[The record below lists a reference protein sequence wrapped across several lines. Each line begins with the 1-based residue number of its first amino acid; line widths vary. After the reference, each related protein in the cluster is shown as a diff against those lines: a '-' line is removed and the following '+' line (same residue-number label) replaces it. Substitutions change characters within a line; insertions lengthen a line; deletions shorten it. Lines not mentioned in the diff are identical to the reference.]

1 MDLSR
6 PFGALASGV
15 ESDVLVALA
24 GSDVQRSGREL
35 ARLSGRSPTGVQHV
49 LDRLVEEGLVHR
61 VEAGRA
67 FLYSLNREHLLAPA
81 VEAMAGV
88 RWELVQR
95 LRTFMGRWNLPTLHA
110 SLFGSA
116 ARGEGNA
123 ASDIDLLVVRPKV
136 IDPDDGRWRR
146 QLDELAERVF
156 AWTGNHAGIVELSE
170 SDVSR
175 VGNDRPPVAVAVA
188 IEGIDLV
195 GIPLRKLI
203 GRR

>member
-1 MDLSR
+1 MY
-6 PFGALASGV
+6 
-15 ESDVLVALA
+15 
-24 GSDVQRSGREL
+24 
-35 ARLSGRSPTGVQHV
+35 
-49 LDRLVEEGLVHR
+49 R

-95 LRTFMGRWNLPTLHA
+95 LRTFIGRWNPPTLHA

-123 ASDIDLLVVRPKV
+123 ASDIDLLVVRPKA
-136 IDPDDGRWRR
+136 IDPDDSQWRR
-146 QLDELAERVF
+146 QLDELAERVL

-175 VGNDRPPVAVAVA
+175 VRDERPPVAVAVA
-188 IEGIDLV
+188 AEGVDLV
-195 GIPLRKLI
+195 GVPLRKLI